1 MTMAP
6 GARLGTYEIV
16 APLGAGGMGEVY
28 RARDARLNRDVAI
41 KVLPST
47 VTTDPSRLERFSRE
61 ARAASALNHPNI
73 LTVHELGTHEGQP
86 YIVTE
91 LLEGSDLKTLLQ
103 GKPLPAK
110 RVVDYSL
117 QLLDGLAA
125 AHDKG
130 IVHRDLKPANLFVT
144 RDGRVKILDFGLA
157 KVRETSDHS
166 MTRQELTDRGVVL
179 GTAGYMAPEQ
189 IRGQPA
195 DQRSDL
201 FAFGAILY
209 EMLSGQP
216 AFARSTSVETM
227 TAVLNDEPAE
237 FEAAGV
243 PVPPTLER
251 VVRRCL
257 EKTPERRFQSA
268 TDLAFAVGTT
278 QSLSDSNVVRVARP
292 AAAGRWRMVAI
303 AGGALAL
310 LGVVAT
316 ATRSWIAAAPERERL
331 MMRLSLPSPSDTA
344 PLHLAVSPDGKW
356 VAFSGVTGPKL
367 QLWVRA
373 IGEPS
378 ARLMPGTEGAV
389 LPFWSPDSRAIGYFA
404 AGKLRRVDPV
414 SGVSSPLA
422 DVGVATGGAWN
433 REGVIIFGVLGG
445 AGMLKVPAA
454 GGEVQS
460 VMTPDA
466 SRQETDFSNPVF
478 LPDGRHFFYYIF
490 SGRREGRGTFL
501 GSLDGGE
508 RERVVEDASNVA
520 FADVPGEGTFL
531 FFVRGT
537 ALMVQR
543 FDLQSKQV
551 RGEPLPL
558 ADTVGMSFDGSGTG
572 VQRRAFS
579 VSQTGLVVFDP
590 VPTRLDSHL
599 FWIDRDG
606 KNERI
611 LEDMNRASMVRLSR
625 DGRRFAVGRQEG
637 DRGNTDIWI
646 TPEAG
651 GRAERFTF
659 DPAND
664 PFPVWSPDGAQIA
677 WASNRDGIYNIFR
690 KASSGTGLEEVM
702 LTGPGFKLPTE
713 WSPDGKH
720 ILYRVVDPVTRY
732 DIWALPTAA
741 GAKPFPVLKTE
752 SNEAAAVLSPDSK
765 WIAYGSDETG
775 RYEVYVDT
783 FPPGSGKR
791 QVSAIGGNSPMWR
804 ADGRELYFHGADG
817 ALMAAAITPGTGT
830 LAGAPVGLFS
840 FAPGGNLVT
849 PYYSVTPDGQRFLL
863 SKLVQHGGETPL
875 TVLVDW
881 PAQLRTRATP

>member
-1 MTMAP
+1 MTLPP
-6 GARLGTYEIV
+6 GTRLGTYEIV
-16 APLGAGGMGEVY
+16 SPLGAGGMGEVY
-28 RARDARLNRDVAI
+28 RARDARLDRDVAI

-47 VTTDPSRLERFSRE
+47 VATDPSRLERFSRE

-73 LTVHELGTHEGQP
+73 LTVHELGTHEAQP

-91 LLEGSDLKTLLQ
+91 LLEGSDLKGLLQ

-110 RVVDYSL
+110 KIVDYSL

-144 RDGRVKILDFGLA
+144 REGRVKILDFGLA
-157 KVRETSDHS
+157 KVRETTDHS
-166 MTRQELTDRGVVL
+166 VTRQELTDRGVVL

-189 IRGQPA
+189 IRGLPA
-195 DQRSDL
+195 DERADL

-243 PVPPTLER
+243 PVPPALER

-268 TDLAFAVGTT
+268 TDLAFAIGTM
-278 QSLSDSNVVRVARP
+278 QSLSDSSLARVARP
-292 AAAGRWRMVAI
+292 AATGRWRAAVI
-303 AGGALAL
+303 AGAVLAL
-310 LGVVAT
+310 LAAVAISARTWLT
-316 ATRSWIAAAPERERL
+316 AEPSARAML
-331 MMRLSLPSPSDTA
+331 RLSLAQPSGTA
-344 PLHLAVSPDGKW
+344 PLHLAVSPDGRW
-356 VAFSGVTGPKL
+356 VAFSGITGPKL

-373 IGEPS
+373 IDEPS

-404 AGKLRRVDPV
+404 SGKLRRVDPV
-414 SGVSSPLA
+414 SGVSTPLA

-433 REGVIIFGVLGG
+433 REGVILFGVLGG
-445 AGMLKVPAA
+445 AGMLKISAA
-454 GGEVQS
+454 GGDVQS
-460 VMTPDA
+460 VMTPDV
-466 SRQETDFSNPVF
+466 SRQETDYSNPVF
-478 LPDGRHFFYYIF
+478 LPDGRHFFYNIF

-501 GSLDGGE
+501 GSLDGGL

-520 FADVPGEGTFL
+520 IADVPGEGPFL

-543 FDLQSKQV
+543 FDLGSKQV
-551 RGEPLPL
+551 TGEAIPL
-558 ADTVGMSFDGSGTG
+558 ADVVGMSFDGSGTG

-579 VSQTGLVVFDP
+579 VSQTGLVVLDP

-599 FWIDRDG
+599 FWVDRDG

-625 DGRRFAVGRQEG
+625 DGRRFVVGRQEG
-637 DRGNTDIWI
+637 DRGNTDLWV
-646 TPEAG
+646 TPATG

-659 DPAND
+659 DAAND
-664 PFPVWSPDGAQIA
+664 PFGVWSPDGAQIA
-677 WASNRDGIYNIFR
+677 WASNREGIYHIFR
-690 KASSGTGLEEVM
+690 KASSGSGTDEV
-702 LTGPGFKLPTE
+702 LLAGPGFKLPTD
-713 WSPDGKH
+713 WSPEGKH
-720 ILYRVVDPVTRY
+720 ILYRVVDPSTRY

-741 GAKPFPVLKTE
+741 GAKPFPLLKTDA
-752 SNEAAAVLSPDSK
+752 NEAAAVVSPDGK

-783 FPPGSGKR
+783 FPPGGGKR
-791 QVSAIGGNSPMWR
+791 QVSTIGGNSPMWR
-804 ADGRELYFHGADG
+804 GDGRELYYHGSDG
-817 ALMAAAITPGTGT
+817 ALMAVAITPGTGT
-830 LAGAPVGLFS
+830 VAGAPVSLFS

-849 PYYSVTPDGQRFLL
+849 PYYSVTPDGKRFIL

-881 PAQLRTRATP
+881 TAQLATRTTR